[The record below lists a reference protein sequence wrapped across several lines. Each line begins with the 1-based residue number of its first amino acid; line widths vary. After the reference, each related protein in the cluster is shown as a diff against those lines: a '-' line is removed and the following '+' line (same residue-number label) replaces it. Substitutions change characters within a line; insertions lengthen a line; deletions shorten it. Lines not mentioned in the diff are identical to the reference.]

1 MASSYLNIVTFLL
14 TTILYYFILKPSL
27 PYSLFSNKQEYE
39 GYLTNNYIYLA
50 VYFVLVMVIQF
61 LANASIITSTCGGS
75 VSENMGYAGLF
86 TFIPWSLIFGVLIVI
101 LTLYPGFKSAFADV
115 IGYYYVSSSANKLLT
130 DLLIH
135 QDVQSKLESDATVTQ
150 DKKDAMQSAADTI
163 LKICGNAS
171 ILINQIVPSNFDE
184 YWNTLKPLMKSQ
196 YQTDGPESSGMKS
209 KLFDLVVSRDNV
221 GEAMWLVYTGIL
233 LTSIVQLKITTKG
246 CASSAATMSQN
257 YQKFVSN
264 EKQSQTQQQ
273 QATSTVYTITS

>member
-130 DLLIH
+130 DLLIN
-135 QDVQSKLESDATVTQ
+135 QDVQSKLESDATITQ
-150 DKKDAMQSAADTI
+150 DKKNAMQSAADTI

-264 EKQSQTQQQ
+264 EKQSQTKQQ
-273 QATSTVYTITS
+273 QATSTIYTITS